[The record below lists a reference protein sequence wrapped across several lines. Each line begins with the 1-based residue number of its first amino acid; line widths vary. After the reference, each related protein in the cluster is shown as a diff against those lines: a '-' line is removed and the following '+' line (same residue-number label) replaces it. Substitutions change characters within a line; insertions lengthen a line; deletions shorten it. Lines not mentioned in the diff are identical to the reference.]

1 MTTKRKFV
9 QINLKLTQRQMQCVK
24 EEAEAIQVPMAA
36 VLRRI
41 VEEHY
46 ADKIAASVEG
56 QEAQ

>member
-1 MTTKRKFV
+1 MTTTKRKYV
-9 QINLKLTQRQMQCVK
+9 QINLKLTERQMQWVK

-46 ADKIAASVEG
+46 ADKMCSM
-56 QEAQ
+56 